1 MDYGYLLDWILETLG
16 IIGSVVFVV
25 FFFGM
30 CIFVHELGHFLVA
43 KWRGLHV
50 DAFSIGFK
58 KIWGKKI
65 NGVEYRIG
73 CLPLGGYVE
82 LPQVDAATNA
92 PKAADGTPLPPAKP
106 LDRLLTAAAGP
117 ICNIIFGLLL
127 GCVVWLV
134 GIPQDTPKMRAV
146 EVATIEKESP
156 EYEAGLREGDR
167 IVKINGKSFYLAW
180 KDFVVEILTNI
191 GEVELDVE
199 RDGKI
204 FKIKYLPKINTKKMA
219 IEKTAYPFF
228 SPRIPIELH
237 PDKNSI
243 AAKAGIKAG
252 DQLLTLNGMTCEHFY
267 IVQSYINYYGDKPIT
282 LEMRRRDSGEKYSVT
297 VQPEDLP
304 DELDFM
310 TSYYTGVS
318 LSPDLQ
324 IVGIFKDFPAEKS
337 GLLPGDIIVKYNDKD
352 VKVFKEFADNV
363 QANKDGK
370 FKITVKRGEKLLTFE
385 TCAKAVRPRTIGVEF
400 MLRDYPNPFQQF
412 TGLIELTAK
421 SLRSMAVRLGYNMGI
436 TKQQSNLSARNMSG
450 PVGMAVVLYR
460 SVRLSPAMGLYFVV
474 MISFALAIFNL
485 LPLPVLDGGHVFM
498 ALIEIIFRRPLPVIV
513 IKALSYLFVGLLILL
528 MLYVTYMDVMRV
540 IPAKDAQSNELPAGT
555 EQTNPAAGQ
564 AVQP

>member
-1 MDYGYLLDWILETLG
+1 
-16 IIGSVVFVV
+16 
-25 FFFGM
+25 
-30 CIFVHELGHFLVA
+30 
-43 KWRGLHV
+43 
-50 DAFSIGFK
+50 
-58 KIWGKKI
+58 
-65 NGVEYRIG
+65 
-73 CLPLGGYVE
+73 
-82 LPQVDAATNA
+82 
-92 PKAADGTPLPPAKP
+92 
-106 LDRLLTAAAGP
+106 
-117 ICNIIFGLLL
+117 
-127 GCVVWLV
+127 
-134 GIPQDTPKMRAV
+134 
-146 EVATIEKESP
+146 
-156 EYEAGLREGDR
+156 
-167 IVKINGKSFYLAW
+167 
-180 KDFVVEILTNI
+180 
-191 GEVELDVE
+191 
-199 RDGKI
+199 
-204 FKIKYLPKINTKKMA
+204 
-219 IEKTAYPFF
+219 
-228 SPRIPIELH
+228 
-237 PDKNSI
+237 
-243 AAKAGIKAG
+243 
-252 DQLLTLNGMTCEHFY
+252 
-267 IVQSYINYYGDKPIT
+267 
-282 LEMRRRDSGEKYSVT
+282 
-297 VQPEDLP
+297 
-304 DELDFM
+304 M

-337 GLLPGDIIVKYNDKD
+337 GLLPGDIIVKYNDKE

-540 IPAKDAQSNELPAGT
+540 IPAKDAQTNELPAET
-555 EQTNPAAGQ
+555 EQATPAAER

>member
-58 KIWGKKI
+58 KVWGKKI

-82 LPQVDAATNA
+82 LPQVDAATNE

-146 EVATIEKESP
+146 EVASIEKESP

-167 IVKINGKSFYLAW
+167 IVRINGKSFFLAW
-180 KDFVVEILTNI
+180 KDFVVEILTSI

-204 FKIKYLPKINTKKMA
+204 FKVKYLPKVNPKKMA

-228 SPRIPIELH
+228 TPRVPIELH
-237 PDKNSI
+237 PDKNSV
-243 AAKAGIKAG
+243 AAKAGIKSG
-252 DQLLTLNGMTCEHFY
+252 DHLLSINGLECEHFFM
-267 IVQSYINYYGDKPIT
+267 VQSYINYYGDKPIT

-318 LSPDLQ
+318 LSPDMQ

-337 GLLPGDIIVKYNDKD
+337 GLQLGDIIVKYNDKD
-352 VKVFKEFADNV
+352 IKVFKDFADNV
-363 QANKDGK
+363 QANKDSK
-370 FKITVKRGEKLLTFE
+370 FNITVKRGEKLLTFE

-412 TGLIELTAK
+412 AGLIELTAK

-498 ALIEIIFRRPLPVIV
+498 ALIEIIFRRPLPVLVVRI
-513 IKALSYLFVGLLILL
+513 LSYLFVGLLILL

-540 IPAKDAQSNELPAGT
+540 MPAKAPAKDVPAEKAQDKT
-555 EQTNPAAGQ
+555 AAEKT
-564 AVQP
+564 VQP

>member
-16 IIGSVVFVV
+16 VIGSVVFVV

-82 LPQVDAATNA
+82 LPQVDAATDE

-146 EVATIEKESP
+146 EVASIEKESP

-167 IVKINGKSFYLAW
+167 IVRINGKTFFLAW

-204 FKIKYLPKINTKKMA
+204 FKVKYLPKVNPKKMA

-228 SPRIPIELH
+228 TPRVPIELH
-237 PDKNSI
+237 PDKNSV
-243 AAKAGIKAG
+243 AAKAGIKSG
-252 DQLLTLNGMTCEHFY
+252 DHLLSINGLECEHFF

-318 LSPDLQ
+318 LSPDMQ

-337 GLLPGDIIVKYNDKD
+337 GLQLGDIIVKYNDKD
-352 VKVFKEFADNV
+352 IKVFKDFADNV
-363 QANKDGK
+363 QANKDSK
-370 FKITVKRGEKLLTFE
+370 FNITVKRGEKLLTFE

-412 TGLIELTAK
+412 AGLIELTAK

-498 ALIEIIFRRPLPVIV
+498 ALIEIIFRRPLPVLVVRI
-513 IKALSYLFVGLLILL
+513 LSYLFVGLLILL

-540 IPAKDAQSNELPAGT
+540 MPAKAPAKDVPAEKAQDKT
-555 EQTNPAAGQ
+555 AAEKT
-564 AVQP
+564 VQP